1 MQDTRTTLTGWQYWI
16 EALSRLR
23 SETEDPVIGELVLRP
38 VEGEDI
44 VIELGPGYAHG
55 QAAQDELRRRIR
67 EVVGDAEE
75 SQEIFDSVSFVLPD
89 LIAIRSR
96 APHRV

>member
-1 MQDTRTTLTGWQYWI
+1 MPDTRTTLAGWQYWI
-16 EALSRLR
+16 EAPSSLR

-44 VIELGPGYAHG
+44 AIGLAPGYAHG

-67 EVVGDAEE
+67 EVVGDAQE
-75 SQEIFDSVSFVLPD
+75 SQQIFDSVSFVLPD
-89 LIAIRSR
+89 LLAIHSR